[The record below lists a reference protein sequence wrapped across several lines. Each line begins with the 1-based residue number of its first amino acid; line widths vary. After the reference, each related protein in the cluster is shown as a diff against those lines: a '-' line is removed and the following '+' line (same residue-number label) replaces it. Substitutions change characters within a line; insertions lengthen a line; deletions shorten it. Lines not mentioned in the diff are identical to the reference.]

1 MTPLAEL
8 AAMDRTGLATLWSD
22 LLGGDVPPKMS
33 QQMQRRFLAF
43 ELQARSE
50 GGLSAALVARL
61 TRIAQG
67 EERKPSQV
75 LASGAR
81 LLRVWNG
88 TTQVVDVL
96 PDGFLWN
103 GARHGS
109 LSAIARAIT
118 GARWSGPRFFG
129 LVSAADGAGGKAA
142 KRKAGKEKRL
152 TPSNSMRERAA

>member
-43 ELQARSE
+43 ELQAKAE

-67 EERKPSQV
+67 EERNHAKCDRKGSSQECEYLFNHQIHPPPRGF
-75 LASGAR
+75 LAS
-81 LLRVWNG
+81 
-88 TTQVVDVL
+88 
-96 PDGFLWN
+96 
-103 GARHGS
+103 
-109 LSAIARAIT
+109 AIMMA
-118 GARWSGPRFFG
+118 
-129 LVSAADGAGGKAA
+129 
-142 KRKAGKEKRL
+142 
-152 TPSNSMRERAA
+152 